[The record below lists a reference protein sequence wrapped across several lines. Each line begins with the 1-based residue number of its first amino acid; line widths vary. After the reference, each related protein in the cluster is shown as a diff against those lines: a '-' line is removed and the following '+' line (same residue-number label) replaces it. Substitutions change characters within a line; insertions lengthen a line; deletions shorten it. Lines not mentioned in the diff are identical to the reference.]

1 VSKRVVQEEIM
12 RFNDSNSVSGLIL
25 QLQEALEEY
34 GDTLEYS
41 VEEINSWGDTYP
53 VFVIYHNREETDE
66 EYQGRLGRESYYA
79 KMLVEKEK
87 AEYER
92 LTIKF
97 KKPSF

>member
-1 VSKRVVQEEIM
+1 MSKQKVRAELVTLETEGQVS
-12 RFNDSNSVSGLIL
+12 DLIL
-25 QLQEALEEY
+25 QLQELVKEY
-34 GDTLEYS
+34 GDTLDYEF
-41 VEEINSWGDTYP
+41 ETRCMWGDEYTML
-53 VFVIYHNREETDE
+53 VIYRNREETDE